1 MVSLHTLLYRFSNL
15 LLLSLLSLQETA
27 RVLIVITVKF
37 KSTLAWPG
45 HKVTAHNAT
54 HYIA

>member
-27 RVLIVITVKF
+27 RVLIVKTVKF